1 MSKELTRHGNRFLMS
16 PRSIFPSF
24 FTEEMDRMSR
34 LFHDFLGQEKG
45 TTASMW
51 GPPLDMLETENNII
65 VKAEL
70 PGIDPKALDISIS
83 GDMLT
88 LKGEKKADKEEKSE
102 YYYCCE
108 RVSGEFSRSITLP
121 SSVDKDKIDAS
132 YNNGILKIEMQ
143 KIPEAKSKKI
153 AVKS

>member
-1 MSKELTRHGNRFLMS
+1 MAKELARKGRGFFMS

-24 FTEEMDRMSR
+24 FTDEMNRMSR
-34 LFHDFLGQEKG
+34 LFNEFLGQERG
-45 TTASMW
+45 TTAAIW
-51 GPPLDMLETENNII
+51 GPPMDVLETENKIV

-108 RVSGEFSRSITLP
+108 RMSGEFSRSITLP
-121 SSVDKDKIDAS
+121 SSVDKDKIDAH
-132 YNNGILKIEMQ
+132 YRDGILRIEMQ

-153 AVKS
+153 TVKS